1 MLLHAYGEDRK
12 TGCGRPHHMTV
23 YQFQEA
29 EITRFGTQLPESH
42 KRVFASWYATT
53 NISMSAQTLEEPQL
67 KKRKM
72 TPVDDEKAGLAPV
85 SNLLIKRHSEK
96 AKIPTKGSPLAAG
109 YDLYR

>member
-1 MLLHAYGEDRK
+1 MI
-12 TGCGRPHHMTV
+12 V
-23 YQFQEA
+23 YQLQEA
-29 EITRFGTQLPESH
+29 EMTRFGTQLPEFR
-42 KRVFASWYATT
+42 KRVFAFKLWYATT
-53 NISMSAQTLEEPQL
+53 NISMSVQTLEEPQI

-72 TPVDDEKAGLAPV
+72 TPVDDGKAGLAPV